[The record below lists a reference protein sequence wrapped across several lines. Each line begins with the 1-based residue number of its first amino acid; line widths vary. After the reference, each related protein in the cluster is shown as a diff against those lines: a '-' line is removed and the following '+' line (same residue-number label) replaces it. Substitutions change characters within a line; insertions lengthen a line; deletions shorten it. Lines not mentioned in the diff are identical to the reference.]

1 MIPYATCVCFGSRRR
16 GPGRT
21 PLLTST
27 DQEET
32 NVSVE
37 RKKCGTLCIQV
48 SGRESKDKELKL
60 EERRKSLKHSQSEL
74 RLLESL
80 SLNAKK
86 PNLFG
91 TFKTLQL
98 PRRRHPILIP
108 DIHHQPGIDDFFNG
122 IVQGILASCQKW
134 AFNTFTLDMATGG
147 HSLSIL
153 LLHLFHQYGLI
164 KEFHLDVLKV
174 CKCFNLIELG
184 YHGDNPYHNS
194 VHAADVAQAM
204 HCFLQENTI
213 VQQLSPLEIMASLL
227 GAVCHDIDH
236 PGVSQPFLIAT
247 SNHLAALYKN
257 FSVLE
262 NHHWRSAIS
271 CLRETELLSHLS
283 REVRDDVECQIRS
296 LILATDITRQQEF
309 LSRFKKYIAENAL
322 DLSKKEIRHF
332 ILQIGLKC
340 ADLCNPCR
348 PWDISQQWSY
358 QVCKEFYRQGD
369 IERELSLPVTPMCDR
384 TRTSVARIQ
393 VDFFR
398 YVVSPLF
405 EIWDQFLNTSLSNH
419 LMKNLRDNQAE
430 WEEGI
435 ERELADKEETSTTI
449 GAAAMAMEEYAP
461 LASDEEDFVDECGSF
476 LGESFFFD
484 EAFGPFH
491 RRRYSM
497 PVENQQVLLKGR
509 NRQFSAPQVLQY
521 RRRSSVGPSLSISSR
536 IPSPNLYT
544 PFKKPSVSRLL
555 QTRTSI
561 LSLSTGVDSLFLQRL
576 QHLADDSKELK
587 PELTLECSLHSHTL
601 ESAHLETEPSENVKD
616 VDRTTDIEPE
626 ILEYRTSG
634 SRTSGVIVHNQM
646 FYRRTNSPLTNI
658 ASDTLNA
665 DAYDKF
671 QGDVGAQIDEM
682 GDSVLDCSNECCTVS
697 PRCYSE
703 GTENAQRTES
713 FRQSTSH
720 SIPEQQ
726 DSSERTGALSV
737 ILIKDK
743 SLAQSES
750 TINKYI
756 DNGSTHDSSA
766 TLLADETCDVNFFLG
781 EENPEKELCEP
792 GKQTSW
798 RTHITRSLS
807 DERPDSPSKGC
818 DSPVPSVGGSTKS
831 STSSSSRLVCRRGS
845 APTSSVQKFSDSYGK
860 MKDHSVSSVF
870 SRRWSVPAEPLSG
883 VRDSV
888 ASEFRN
894 SQDENVRLQKELV
907 RHHSFGLLET
917 LCVVPSSESEYEG
930 SSTGPTSTG
939 TTCSTRRNSS
949 IPPGVVRHSF
959 SSRGTFDTDSND
971 PEGSYSSENQDTFL
985 PCIPPSRPQL
995 ARRRGSL
1002 PADVPLSLMGRVPT
1016 SVETLCPGPGFGL
1029 DPLQYLDSKSSS
1041 TVCRRDSMGEILQ
1054 ALLRPTSSRLTFHG
1068 LGAGSSRLQNTISQG
1083 ILINPEHTTTPGLPR
1098 RGSAGLDLFSGF
1110 WRSINIDKTQA
1121 SHTTK
1126 QRVNLPQQSCP
1137 LGSSGDSEWSPQYSA
1152 TDTSSH
1158 KMHRINSFS
1167 VTTTELVSPPGI
1179 PNTVRCQRRRGS
1191 VPVNVPLLSF
1201 SSGETSSGD

>member
-16 GPGRT
+16 VPGRT

-32 NVSVE
+32 SVSVE
-37 RKKCGTLCIQV
+37 RKNGGTLYIQV
-48 SGRESKDKELKL
+48 SGRKSKDKELEL
-60 EERRKSLKHSQSEL
+60 EERQKSLKHSQSEL

-80 SLNAKK
+80 NLDTKK
-86 PNLFG
+86 PHLFG
-91 TFKTLQL
+91 RFKTLQL
-98 PRRRHPILIP
+98 PKRRHPILMP
-108 DIHHQPGIDDFFNG
+108 DIHHHPGIDDFFNG
-122 IVQGILASCQKW
+122 IVQSILASCHQW
-134 AFNTFTLDMATGG
+134 AFNTFTLDTATGG

-153 LLHLFHQYGLI
+153 LVHLFHQYGLI

-184 YHGDNPYHNS
+184 YHGDNPYHNA
-194 VHAADVAQAM
+194 VHAADVVQAM
-204 HCFLQENTI
+204 HCFLQENAI

-309 LSRFKKYIAENAL
+309 LSRFKRYIAENSL

-405 EIWDQFLNTSLSNH
+405 EIWNQFLNTSLSKN
-419 LMKNLRDNQAE
+419 LMKNLRNNQAE

-449 GAAAMAMEEYAP
+449 GAAAMAMEDYAP
-461 LASDEEDFVDECGSF
+461 LASDEEDFLDECGNLFGRSF
-476 LGESFFFD
+476 LFD
-484 EAFGPFH
+484 EAVGPFR

-497 PVENQQVLLKGR
+497 PVENPQVLVKSR
-509 NRQFSAPQVLQY
+509 KRQFSAPQVFQY
-521 RRRSSVGPSLSISSR
+521 WRRSSFGPLLST
-536 IPSPNLYT
+536 SPRVDSPDLYM

-561 LSLSTGVDSLFLQRL
+561 ISLSAGVDSLLLQKL
-576 QHLADDSKELK
+576 QYLTEEPKELK
-587 PELTLECSLHSHTL
+587 SEDTLKCPTHSPTLETAYLKL
-601 ESAHLETEPSENVKD
+601 ELNENVKD
-616 VDRTTDIEPE
+616 VDITTNIEPE

-634 SRTSGVIVHNQM
+634 SRTSGVIVRNQT
-646 FYRRTNSPLTNI
+646 FHQRTNSPLTNI
-658 ASDTLNA
+658 TSNKLNA
-665 DAYDKF
+665 DAYDKIR
-671 QGDVGAQIDEM
+671 GDVGAQIYEM
-682 GDSVLDCSNECCTVS
+682 GGLVLNCINECCTIS
-697 PRCYSE
+697 SKCCSD
-703 GTENAQRTES
+703 GMENAQRTES
-713 FRQSTSH
+713 FRQSTSR
-720 SIPEQQ
+720 SILGQQ
-726 DSSERTGALSV
+726 DNSERTA
-737 ILIKDK
+737 ILIKEK
-743 SLAQSES
+743 SIVQSES
-750 TINKYI
+750 TVNKYI
-756 DNGSTHDSSA
+756 DNRSTHDSNA
-766 TLLADETCDVNFFLG
+766 TLLADETCDVNFFLRK
-781 EENPEKELCEP
+781 ENHNKKLSERV
-792 GKQTSW
+792 KQTSW
-798 RTHITRSLS
+798 RTHIARSLS

-818 DSPVPSVGGSTKS
+818 DSPVPSVGGSTNS
-831 STSSSSRLVCRRGS
+831 STSSNSRLVYRRGS
-845 APTSSVQKFSDSYGK
+845 APTSGVQKLGESYEK
-860 MKDHSVSSVF
+860 IKDHSLPSVF
-870 SRRWSVPAEPLSG
+870 RSHWSVPAEPLSDA
-883 VRDSV
+883 RDFA
-888 ASEFRN
+888 ASDFIN
-894 SQDENVRLQKELV
+894 KQDESVHLQKELV

-917 LCVVPSSESEYEG
+917 LCVVPSSESEYEE

-971 PEGSYSSENQDTFL
+971 PEGSYSSENQDTFF
-985 PCIPPSRPQL
+985 PCIPPSRSQL

-1002 PADVPLSLMGRVPT
+1002 PADVPLSLMGRLPT
-1016 SVETLCPGPGFGL
+1016 SAETLCPEPGFGL
-1029 DPLQYLDSKSSS
+1029 DPLQYLDSNSSS

-1054 ALLRPTSSRLTFHG
+1054 ALLRPTSSRLTLHG
-1068 LGAGSSRLQNTISQG
+1068 LSAGPSRLQNAVSQG
-1083 ILINPEHTTTPGLPR
+1083 ILINPEHTTPSLPR
-1098 RGSAGLDLFSGF
+1098 RGSAGLELLSGF
-1110 WRSINIDKTQA
+1110 WRPVNTDKTQA
-1121 SHTTK
+1121 PHTK
-1126 QRVNLPQQSCP
+1126 QRVNFSQQSCP
-1137 LGSSGDSEWSPQYSA
+1137 LGSDWPHQYSA

-1158 KMHRINSFS
+1158 KIHRINSCS
-1167 VTTTELVSPPGI
+1167 VTTTGLVSPPGM
-1179 PNTVRCQRRRGS
+1179 PNTMRCQRRRGS